1 MAVLQKIRNKGV
13 LLVASIAVALFL
25 FVVGDALRGGEV
37 LFAQSKQQAGEIDGK
52 SLSIQDYQKM
62 VDELQVYYEIMSQ
75 KSSFSEDE
83 LNRIKD
89 EAWQNYIQ
97 SSLIKKECDIL
108 GISVTDEEIAER
120 IRNGNYEWTE
130 YDADDIHEYDDYT
143 MEELEAEMEKSRK
156 KLFGNR
162 ADKK

>member
-75 KSSFSEDE
+75 RVLFLKMNLIE
-83 LNRIKD
+83 LRMRHGRI
-89 EAWQNYIQ
+89 I
-97 SSLIKKECDIL
+97 
-108 GISVTDEEIAER
+108 
-120 IRNGNYEWTE
+120 
-130 YDADDIHEYDDYT
+130 
-143 MEELEAEMEKSRK
+143 
-156 KLFGNR
+156 FR
-162 ADKK
+162 AV